1 MSVTPPSGW
10 RGPAGGCR
18 DGFDTVVRAIE
29 SADRDWLGVYVE
41 TWQHLRT
48 DPKRLEQATRRS
60 QQDER
65 FLDWVRECQVA
76 GELRADV
83 DAVELAR
90 FMSVVVDGLVL
101 RRSLG
106 LPVHGDPMLRL
117 VHTGIDP

>member
-1 MSVTPPSGW
+1 MIPL
-10 RGPAGGCR
+10 
-18 DGFDTVVRAIE
+18 AIE
-29 SADRDWLGVYVE
+29 NADRDWLGVYVE

-48 DPKRLEQATRRS
+48 DPTRLEQATRRT
-60 QQDER
+60 QEDER
-65 FLDWVRECQVA
+65 FLDWVRERQDA

-106 LPVHGDPMLRL
+106 LPVHVDPVLRL